1 MLLGSESW
9 DSTKTPRQDRSA
21 KSGSKISER
30 GFLWHRDPSERHRTG
45 SEKKSGVA
53 RPRFTAPGGSNR
65 RKLQN
70 LLGKTFQRKP
80 TSHWTQL
87 STSAAPVPPH
97 QQKQRL
103 SQLPKREIFTHP
115 SHDTPASSINT
126 FVYNSGKPN
135 TTVIIGL

>member
-21 KSGSKISER
+21 KSGVKISQR
-30 GFLWHRDPSERHRTG
+30 GFLWHRDPSERHHTG
-45 SEKKSGVA
+45 SEKKSGVV
-53 RPRFTAPGGSNR
+53 RPRFTAPGGSDSEIYEG
-65 RKLQN
+65 KLA
-70 LLGKTFQRKP
+70 GTR
-80 TSHWTQL
+80 S
-87 STSAAPVPPH
+87 SASPEPLDTTRHSRPVPPH

-103 SQLPKREIFTHP
+103 SQLPMREILTHP
-115 SHDTPASSINT
+115 LHDTSASSINT